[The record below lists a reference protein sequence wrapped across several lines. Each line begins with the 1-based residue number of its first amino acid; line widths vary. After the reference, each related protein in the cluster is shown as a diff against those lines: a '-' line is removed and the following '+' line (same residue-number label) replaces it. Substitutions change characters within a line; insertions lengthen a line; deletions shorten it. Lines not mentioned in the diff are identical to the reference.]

1 MGLVA
6 SLFRASAPAP
16 NWLDDRYWSS
26 HGGHDTAAGI
36 RVSPE
41 SALRANAVYSCV
53 NIRKETLATL
63 PCIVYKRLP
72 NGDKER
78 APQHP
83 NYRLL
88 HDQPNSRQTS
98 FEWFEMMQAHL
109 DLRGNAYSLKEP
121 GLYGPVSQL
130 WPLHPDRVTPTL
142 YTDNSIDYTVRAL
155 DGTTSKYS
163 ASQILH
169 LRGWSQD
176 GVIGLSPISAQRDT
190 IGVALASQ
198 DYVARFLKND
208 ISPSIVLEHP
218 ALLDEEAYKR
228 LQESTAADNTGENRH
243 KAMILEEGL
252 KANKIGMSNRDAQ
265 IIESDKLTDGRIA
278 STFRVPPHMI
288 NFAERATHSNAE
300 QYGLE
305 FRSLCMLPIAKRWEG
320 MLARDLFFPLYDD
333 PTCEYFAEFL
343 LDGLSRGDQQSRY
356 VSYSIGRNWGWLS
369 ANDVRRLE
377 NMNSIGDQGDE
388 YLRPLNMTIEGIPQ
402 PKQIGAGSS
411 PAGEGGGSSTG
422 NDDDPDNADEQA
434 SATRNRLFALAESAA
449 SRMVRKEISAL
460 ASLVA
465 KHKQA
470 ARELLKAKEVDPSA
484 LNKNAETFVA
494 KVRQF
499 YAEHS
504 SVIAAS
510 LRIDHDR
517 CARWC
522 ATNGTMLCNLAKGG
536 NWDQLETLVKS
547 FEGNVRALAAMAMG
561 EAN

>member
-1 MGLVA
+1 MGLVS
-6 SLFRASAPAP
+6 SLFRASAPSN
-16 NWLDDRYWSS
+16 NWMDDRYWHHFGQETS
-26 HGGHDTAAGI
+26 AGI

-53 NIRKETLATL
+53 NIRKETLASL
-63 PCIVYKRLP
+63 PCIVYRRLP

-78 APQHP
+78 APEYPLYKVLHDKP
-83 NYRLL
+83 NYR
-88 HDQPNSRQTS
+88 QSA

-109 DLRGNAYSLKEP
+109 DLRGNAYSMIEP
-121 GLYGPVSQL
+121 GPNGPVDQL
-130 WPLHPDRVTPTL
+130 LPLHPDRVTPNV
-142 YTDNSIDYTVRAL
+142 YEDGHIDYTIRAL
-155 DGTTSKYS
+155 DGTTDKYP

-176 GVIGLSPISAQRDT
+176 GIVGLSPISAQRDT
-190 IGVALASQ
+190 IGTALASQ

-218 ALLDEEAYKR
+218 ALLDDEAYKR
-228 LQESTAADNTGENRH
+228 LQETTAADNTGEHRH
-243 KAMILEEGL
+243 KAMILEEGM
-252 KANKIGMSNRDAQ
+252 KANKIGMSHRDAQ
-265 IIESDKLTDGRIA
+265 IIEGDKLTDNRIC
-278 STFRVPPHMI
+278 SIFRVPPHMA
-288 NFAERATHSNAE
+288 NLTERTTHSNAE

-305 FRSLCMLPIAKRWEG
+305 FRSLTMLPIARRWEA
-320 MLARDLFFPLYDD
+320 MLAMQLFFQLFDEPGR
-333 PTCEYFAEFL
+333 EYFPEFL
-343 LDGLSRGDQQSRY
+343 LDGLSRGDLASRY
-356 VSYSIGRNWGWLS
+356 TAYSIGRNWGWLS

-388 YLRPLNMTIEGIPQ
+388 YLRPLNMTIEGAPQ
-402 PKQIGAGSS
+402 AKQIGAGST
-411 PAGEGGGSSTG
+411 PGDL
-422 NDDDPDNADEQA
+422 DDTDTNEDTPDDADEQA
-434 SATRNRLFALAESAA
+434 AMRNRLFALAESAA

-470 ARELLKAKEVDPSA
+470 ARELLKAKAVDPNA

-522 ATNGTMLCNLAKGG
+522 TTNGTMLCNLAKGG
-536 NWDQLETLVKS
+536 NWDQLEMLVKS
-547 FEGNVRALAAMAMG
+547 FEGNVRSLAAMATG

>member
-1 MGLVA
+1 VGLVA
-6 SLFRASAPAP
+6 SLVRANTPAP
-16 NWLDDRYWSS
+16 NWMDGRYW
-26 HGGHDTAAGI
+26 HHIGQATAAGM

-88 HDQPNSRQTS
+88 HDQPNSRQS
-98 FEWFEMMQAHL
+98 AFEWFEMMQAHL

-121 GLYGPVSQL
+121 GANGPASQL

-155 DGTTSKYS
+155 DGSTSKYS

-169 LRGWSQD
+169 LRGWSEN
-176 GVIGLSPISAQRDT
+176 GVIGLTPISAQRDT

-198 DYVARFLKND
+198 DYLARFLKND
-208 ISPSIVLEHP
+208 VSPSIILEHP
-218 ALLDEEAYKR
+218 ALLDQEAYDR
-228 LQESTAADNTGENRH
+228 LKNSIHEENTGENRH
-243 KAMILEEGL
+243 KTMILEEGL
-252 KANKIGMSNRDAQ
+252 KATKLGMSHRDAQ
-265 IIESDKLTDGRIA
+265 IIESDKVTDGRIA
-278 STFRVPPHMI
+278 SFYRIPPHMI
-288 NFAERATHSNAE
+288 NLAERATHSNAE

-333 PTCEYFAEFL
+333 PTGEYFAEFL

-377 NMNSIGDQGDE
+377 NMNSIGPQGDE
-388 YLRPLNMTIEGIPQ
+388 YLRPLNMTIEGLPQ
-402 PKQIGAGSS
+402 PKQIGGVNPSQEETD
-411 PAGEGGGSSTG
+411 EGPNS
-422 NDDDPDNADEQA
+422 NPDDDDTQDNTDEQA
-434 SATRNRLFALAESAA
+434 SATRLRLAALAEEAAGRMARKESAA
-449 SRMVRKEISAL
+449 VRRI
-460 ASLVA
+460 LV
-465 KHKQA
+465 KHRQSQRDAVNEEAFCSSVREFYNAHARVVAGSMRVSVVAA
-470 ARELLKAKEVDPSA
+470 ARFCVT
-484 LNKNAETFVA
+484 NAEVLESAA
-494 KVRQF
+494 K
-499 YAEHS
+499 A
-504 SVIAAS
+504 
-510 LRIDHDR
+510 
-517 CARWC
+517 
-522 ATNGTMLCNLAKGG
+522 G
-536 NWDQLETLVKS
+536 NWPLVEAAILMNEGRARDLAQL
-547 FEGNVRALAAMAMG
+547 AMG
-561 EAN
+561 VTQ

>member
-16 NWLDDRYWSS
+16 NWLDDRYWAS
-26 HGGHDTAAGI
+26 HGGHDTAAGM

-88 HDQPNSRQTS
+88 HGQPNSRQTP

-121 GLYGPVSQL
+121 GPYGPVSQL

-163 ASQILH
+163 ADQILH

-176 GVIGLSPISAQRDT
+176 GIVGLSPISAQRDT

-208 ISPSIVLEHP
+208 VSPSIILEHP

-252 KANKIGMSNRDAQ
+252 KANKIGMSHRDAQ

-278 STFRVPPHMI
+278 SLYRIPPHMI
-288 NFAERATHSNAE
+288 NLAERATHSNAE

-320 MLARDLFFPLYDD
+320 ILARDLFFPLYDD
-333 PTCEYFAEFL
+333 PTGEYFAEFL
-343 LDGLSRGDQQSRY
+343 LDGLSRGDLQSRY
-356 VSYSIGRNWGWLS
+356 IAYSIGRNWGWLS
-369 ANDVRRLE
+369 ANDVCRLE
-377 NMNSIGDQGDE
+377 NMNGIGPQGDE
-388 YLRPLNMTIEGIPQ
+388 YLRPLNMTIEGLPQ
-402 PKQIGAGSS
+402 PKQIGTGATPDDASEGDSS
-411 PAGEGGGSSTG
+411 
-422 NDDDPDNADEQA
+422 PDNADEQA
-434 SATRNRLFALAESAA
+434 TATRERLFALAESAA
-449 SRMVRKEISAL
+449 ARMVRKETSAISA
-460 ASLVA
+460 LVA
-465 KHKQA
+465 KHKHTA
-470 ARELLKAKEVDPSA
+470 HTLLKSKAVDPSA

-499 YAEHS
+499 YVEHS

-510 LRIDHDR
+510 LRIDQDR
-517 CARWC
+517 VASWC
-522 ATNGTMLCNLAKGG
+522 TTNGTMLCSLAKTG
-536 NWDQLETLVKS
+536 NWDQLEMLVKS